1 MCAKHPAPYFRH
13 FADWYFSGALL
24 SSHAAPCVT
33 LGHLSQ
39 HSFVAKI
46 DYIPD
51 MGGWMNAKFIVC
63 TSGMIPA
70 PFSDPQD

>member
-1 MCAKHPAPYFRH
+1 VCETPGTVFQAFPGLN
-13 FADWYFSGALL
+13 FSVAFLT
-24 SSHAAPCVT
+24 SHAAPWLL
-33 LGHLSQ
+33 LGRLSRD
-39 HSFVAKI
+39 SFVAKI

-51 MGGWMNAKFIVC
+51 KGGWMNAKFIVC